1 MSLAHEGKLPLPK
14 SSLDPKDGMVVISV
28 TLISTL
34 FVILALPMCACTT
47 AHLHATTYH
56 LHLLGVVFIVDTGKA
71 VYVWTGKGAS
81 PDEKKNALPYAH
93 VSSLLMLIP
102 FCPHTLIPTAFP
114 SFFSITSP
122 SLSVLSLSLPL
133 PHPSSPSLT
142 LPLPPS
148 SSLSFPH
155 SSSLSLTLPLPSSP
169 FLSFPLPP
177 SPSFSLPHSPS
188 PFLSLTLPLPHSLLS
203 QNYLIKTKHPLV
215 PVSCYPEGREAEEFW
230 KAVA

>member
-47 AHLHATTYH
+47 THLHATTYH

-71 VYVWTGKGAS
+71 VYVWAGKGAS

-114 SFFSITSP
+114 FFFSITSP
-122 SLSVLSLSLPL
+122 SLSVPLPL
-133 PHPSSPSLT
+133 PPSPSPFLSLT
-142 LPLPPS
+142 HSPS

-169 FLSFPLPP
+169 FLSLPLPP
-177 SPSFSLPHSPS
+177 SPS
-188 PFLSLTLPLPHSLLS
+188 LTLPHPSSPSLSPVTELPDEDQAPSCPRQLL
-203 QNYLIKTKHPLV
+203 P
-215 PVSCYPEGREAEEFW
+215 
-230 KAVA
+230 